1 VQHADVTLL
10 TIVEGVD
17 PKPSSVEELPAAA
30 RVLAVLTALTSWL
43 ISAPAASADSIDVV
57 YFNGITAH
65 GITASRL
72 GVAFDLAAAVQLGH
86 GICKDLRSGSTPID
100 EGMRVYE
107 TTNHRISQEQ
117 AYLWVGAAIGAYC
130 PEQAANVHS

>member
-1 VQHADVTLL
+1 MHDVRRVTGATRFARFL
-10 TIVEGVD
+10 
-17 PKPSSVEELPAAA
+17 AAISP
-30 RVLAVLTALTSWL
+30 LAAWMML
-43 ISAPAASADSIDVV
+43 APAALADPIDVV
-57 YFNGITAH
+57 YFNGLTSRR
-65 GITASRL
+65 ITASQL

-107 TTNHRISQEQ
+107 TTTHRISQEH

>member
-1 VQHADVTLL
+1 MMRLS
-10 TIVEGVD
+10 GR
-17 PKPSSVEELPAAA
+17 SRAA
-30 RVLAVLTALTSWL
+30 RVLAVLATLTAWPTST
-43 ISAPAASADSIDVV
+43 PVASADSLDVV
-57 YFNGITAH
+57 YFNGLTSH
-65 GITASRL
+65 GINASQL
-72 GVAFDLAAAVQLGH
+72 GVAFDLAAAVQLRH